1 MKKLN
6 PQCAKCPYSVRN
18 RLCRT
23 KDGKSPPFCPT
34 ENKTGLIEECL
45 EEYKKP
51 DVFEFAKQASVQE
64 GAGYGNKESGYDR
77 VKPVVPRILEIIQ
90 FALRMK
96 YTRLGLAFCVA
107 LRKEAKIV
115 EKLFSSKGFDM
126 VSVICKVGQAPKEI
140 IGIRE
145 EEKVAPE
152 TFETMC
158 NPVLQALI
166 LNNEKT
172 EFNVLLGLCVGHD
185 SLFFKYAE
193 APCTVLAVKDRVLC
207 HNPLGAI
214 YNIDSYYRYLKAS
227 D

>member
-1 MKKLN
+1 MIVFFGL
-6 PQCAKCPYSVRN
+6 PG
-18 RLCRT
+18 
-23 KDGKSPPFCPT
+23 KDGQMKAASMKIPL
-34 ENKTGLIEECL
+34 LISL
-45 EEYKKP
+45 PEYKK
-51 DVFEFAKQASVQE
+51 ERKIS
-64 GAGYGNKESGYDR
+64 
-77 VKPVVPRILEIIQ
+77 
-90 FALRMK
+90 
-96 YTRLGLAFCVA
+96 LG
-107 LRKEAKIV
+107 IV

-172 EFNVLLGLCVGHD
+172 IR
-185 SLFFKYAE
+185 K
-193 APCTVLAVKDRVLC
+193 
-207 HNPLGAI
+207 
-214 YNIDSYYRYLKAS
+214 RY

>member
-1 MKKLN
+1 MEKLN
-6 PQCAKCPYSVRN
+6 AQCAKCPYSVQD

-34 ENKTGLIEECL
+34 KNKTKLIEKCL

-51 DVFEFAKQASVQE
+51 DVLEFAKQSSIQE
-64 GAGYGNKESGYDR
+64 GEGYGQRELGYAH
-77 VKPVVPRILEIIQ
+77 VKPITPRILEIIQ
-90 FALRMK
+90 FAHRMN
-96 YTRLGLAFCVA
+96 YTRLGLVFCVA

-126 VSVICKVGQAPKEI
+126 VSVICKVGQVPKEI
-140 IGIRE
+140 IGIKD
-145 EEKVAPE
+145 EEKIAIGS
-152 TFETMC
+152 FETMC
-158 NPVLQALI
+158 NPILQALL
-166 LNNEKT
+166 LNSEKT

-193 APCTVLAVKDRVLC
+193 TPCTVLAVKDRVLC

-214 YNIDSYYRYLKAS
+214 YNVDTYYRYLKVPN
-227 D
+227 